1 MGQRKY
7 EAGLV
12 GVGCCGAVGG
22 LRGQDEEA
30 GVVVLVVLDGA
41 VENLQPIKPSG
52 VRMTDGGVSMQVLA
66 ADGGGCASRIVGQH
80 HFVGGMGGQVVAT
93 LCQGYGVG
101 VHLDDAGGVVLGEAE
116 QAMLDVQL
124 VLADDAHAALAQEF
138 VVVEQA
144 ARDGIFD
151 GHEAEYGTVCLHGA
165 KEGLECVATDE
176 LQRLAFKVL
185 VGGDV
190 VEGTADALYCNLSHG
205 LWMVRAAGW
214 KGFRQRNIAPFQQKF
229 PPRLLRSGNPVYF
242 YLVVLS
248 VDEHAVPL
256 RLLSKVKI
264 GIGVKVGGEPHA
276 ILLVFLYYFWQR

>member
-1 MGQRKY
+1 MT
-7 EAGLV
+7 
-12 GVGCCGAVGG
+12 
-22 LRGQDEEA
+22 D
-30 GVVVLVVLDGA
+30 
-41 VENLQPIKPSG
+41 SG
-52 VRMTDGGVSMQVLA
+52 VATQALG
-66 ADGGGCASRIVGQH
+66 ADGSSCASRIVGLH
-80 HFVGGMGGQVVAT
+80 HLEGGMGGQVVAT
-93 LCQGYGVG
+93 LGQGYGGG
-101 VHLDDAGGVVLGEAE
+101 VHLDDVGGAVLGEAE
-116 QAMLDVQL
+116 QAVLDVQL

-144 ARDGIFD
+144 ARDSIFD

-214 KGFRQRNIAPFQQKF
+214 KGVGQRNIAPFQQKF
-229 PPRLLRSGNPVYF
+229 PPRLLRSGTPVYF

-264 GIGVKVGGEPHA
+264 GIGVKVGGELHVNM
-276 ILLVFLYYFWQR
+276 LGFFCFSWQR